1 MNAVST
7 YQSPLGEL
15 LLAADEE
22 GLTGMWFQG
31 QKYFA
36 AGLGEET
43 ESRGLPVFEEAKR
56 WLICIFRAAGM
67 EFFLRHAGNTISEAG
82 MGASSADSLWGN
94 HNLWGACR
102 TDRSAA
108 GQNLHVCSGS
118 RRRRGT

>member
-43 ESRGLPVFEEAKR
+43 EPRGLPVFE
-56 WLICIFRAAGM
+56 
-67 EFFLRHAGNTISEAG
+67 
-82 MGASSADSLWGN
+82 
-94 HNLWGACR
+94 
-102 TDRSAA
+102 
-108 GQNLHVCSGS
+108 
-118 RRRRGT
+118 

>member
-43 ESRGLPVFEEAKR
+43 EPRGPVSYTHLAV
-56 WLICIFRAAGM
+56 FRYAETKTM
-67 EFFLRHAGNTISEAG
+67 F
-82 MGASSADSLWGN
+82 
-94 HNLWGACR
+94 
-102 TDRSAA
+102 
-108 GQNLHVCSGS
+108 
-118 RRRRGT
+118 